1 MKYGKCVLAT
11 LVIFA
16 VGGIGLSADP
26 PPQKDDP
33 NFTKEQNKRLNQLK
47 DTLGKAPV
55 NPNDQPRYLQ
65 NVQNNLDRFLA
76 TNVQPSKQT
85 TNALAATLVQ
95 GMNNGLI
102 SAEQT
107 VALSKLM
114 AKTLDSDVVGYQQTN
129 QLVWNITP
137 IVNQM
142 GLDGNARTQLYAQV
156 LRVIKTAPTYS
167 PR

>member
-1 MKYGKCVLAT
+1 
-11 LVIFA
+11 
-16 VGGIGLSADP
+16 
-26 PPQKDDP
+26 
-33 NFTKEQNKRLNQLK
+33 
-47 DTLGKAPV
+47 
-55 NPNDQPRYLQ
+55 
-65 NVQNNLDRFLA
+65 
-76 TNVQPSKQT
+76 
-85 TNALAATLVQ
+85 
-95 GMNNGLI
+95 MNNGLI